1 MKREMRCRFVPA
13 YYSGD
18 LHLKVKHLVQGTRSV
33 DGYFQELEMCLLRI
47 GITEDEESTM
57 AQFLV
62 GLNKSITNK
71 VDLTNYTCLT
81 ELVHF
86 TKRAERQIATSYKY
100 NASWHHSQQQGDV
113 TPQFQQQGAATPKSS
128 SRGANRSIPTSSKQL
143 DVKGKAVSSNQPT
156 SSTAAT
162 QRKTS
167 KIECFKCGGHK
178 LNVPIVVLLLH
189 LLMVLM
195 IHKVKRRTSLTMYL
209 QILILTLVSIQQRM
223 VHLS

>member
-1 MKREMRCRFVPA
+1 MARF
-13 YYSGD
+13 
-18 LHLKVKHLVQGTRSV
+18 L
-33 DGYFQELEMCLLRI
+33 I
-47 GITEDEESTM
+47 
-57 AQFLV
+57 
-62 GLNKSITNK
+62 GLNKPVADK
-71 VDLTNYTCLT
+71 VDMTNYTCLT

-86 TKRAERQIATSYKY
+86 AKRAERQIATAYTY
-100 NASWHHSQQQGDV
+100 NASWRHSQQQGDV

-128 SRGANRSIPTSSKQL
+128 SRGANRYIPTSSKQL

-167 KIECFKCGGHK
+167 KIECVAVMSISK